1 MEDKTIEEILQEAS
15 NSIETE
21 KQEKQNE
28 ILQKNYDEYIK
39 SQNRQILKDYLN
51 IITCI
56 IVIILLSIITVKVL
70 LNKKR

>member
-56 IVIILLSIITVKVL
+56 IVIISLSIITVKVL